1 MPDPYIALGRQQVII
16 VSIITT
22 ITTTPVLLTTIFA
35 VDSFGST
42 FHLHL
47 LFKAGHEY
55 RRSFC
60 ILQPAICPWG
70 LLTARGFL
78 PEAATP
84 LASGK
89 TAEKTVLQREE
100 QQLSSWT
107 PSEDS
112 FPVFCVC
119 LSPGQGFLPTK
130 QRLLVLHFL
139 NKLQFSFVMVKKN
152 FFPIKSTYSHSIL
165 CLGLLLSFFDPKVT
179 APTIDAV

>member
-89 TAEKTVLQREE
+89 AAEKTQCFRGKSSSSPPGHH
-100 QQLSSWT
+100 QKILSI
-107 PSEDS
+107 
-112 FPVFCVC
+112 FCDC
-119 LSPGQGFLPTK
+119 LSPEQGFLPTR
-130 QRLLVLHFL
+130 QLLLDLHFL
-139 NKLQFSFVMVKKN
+139 NKLQFSFVMVKM
-152 FFPIKSTYSHSIL
+152 FCFVLFSY
-165 CLGLLLSFFDPKVT
+165 
-179 APTIDAV
+179 

>member
-89 TAEKTVLQREE
+89 TAEKIQCFRGKSSSSPPGHH
-100 QQLSSWT
+100 QKILSI
-107 PSEDS
+107 
-112 FPVFCVC
+112 FCDC
-119 LSPGQGFLPTK
+119 LLPEQGFLPTR
-130 QRLLVLHFL
+130 QLLLDLHFL
-139 NKLQFSFVMVKKN
+139 NKLQFSFVMVKM
-152 FFPIKSTYSHSIL
+152 FCFVLFSY
-165 CLGLLLSFFDPKVT
+165 
-179 APTIDAV
+179 

>member
-1 MPDPYIALGRQQVII
+1 MCIIQVAHARLIHSTWKTAGHHCLHHHHHNDHPCSPHHHI
-16 VSIITT
+16 
-22 ITTTPVLLTTIFA
+22 A

-89 TAEKTVLQREE
+89 TAEKIQCFRGKSSSSPPGHH
-100 QQLSSWT
+100 QKILSI
-107 PSEDS
+107 
-112 FPVFCVC
+112 FCDC
-119 LSPGQGFLPTK
+119 LSPE
-130 QRLLVLHFL
+130 
-139 NKLQFSFVMVKKN
+139 
-152 FFPIKSTYSHSIL
+152 
-165 CLGLLLSFFDPKVT
+165 
-179 APTIDAV
+179 